1 MRTVR
6 RTSQFRRDVKR
17 LRRRGRNMG
26 KLKAVLVSLV
36 EGEGMTPIIGIT
48 P

>member
-1 MRTVR
+1 
-6 RTSQFRRDVKR
+6 
-17 LRRRGRNMG
+17 MG